1 MKEDAK
7 IYEIEIGGRKVTFET
22 GKLCEQANGSCLVR
36 CGESVVMVNVT
47 MAAQPRPGIDFFPL
61 AVDFEEKMYSVGK
74 IPGGFKKR

>member
-36 CGESVVMVNVT
+36 CGESVRKPYLYITSTSSAPV
-47 MAAQPRPGIDFFPL
+47 
-61 AVDFEEKMYSVGK
+61 YY
-74 IPGGFKKR
+74 